1 MSETKSKI
9 IGIDLGTSNSA
20 AAFMNMGRPELIPSS
35 EGAGLYGKAFPSVVA
50 FPREGPPVVGETA
63 KNYPPSRTI
72 TTIKRKMGIKHK
84 QNIDGKDYTPEQ
96 ISALI
101 LRKIKSDAE
110 NRIGQKVEKVVITVP
125 AYFDANQRK
134 ATEDAGKIA
143 GLDVIRLLDE
153 PTAAALSYGFDKKD
167 LEQKVMVFDFGGGT
181 LDITIMDIGGGVL
194 NVITTTGDTQLGGE
208 DMTQAI
214 LDYFKDEVKQQR
226 GVDLKDDA
234 DAIRALRLAAEQAKV
249 RLSTEIVVETN
260 IPNLSADNNFNF
272 RNTLSRAKLEDIV
285 FPILQKCEEPIKKA
299 FSDAKLD
306 SSSINKI
313 ILVGG
318 PTRMPCVR
326 EFVKKST
333 GHDPETGIDPME
345 CVAHGAALQA
355 SIMSGDSTT
364 SSMVVIDNQPL
375 SIGIET
381 LGGVHTKLIP
391 RNTTIPTKKTQI
403 FSTAADNQDAVQIK
417 ICQGER
423 PMASDNTLLGEF
435 ILGGIP
441 PAPRGIPQ
449 IEVTVDVDPNKI
461 IKVSAKDLATSKEM
475 STTITASS
483 NLSDDEIEKAKK
495 DAEQFAD
502 EDKKRK
508 KLAEATNTAE
518 HMIYTAERTKND
530 LKDKL
535 SEEQVSQLDQ
545 RVKDLKDAIPSNDIS
560 LISEKTDAFSK
571 FIQELSSSVYK
582 QTESTQSSPPPH
594 NDNQESTQSSPPPH
608 NDNQSKDSTSD
619 TVNQEDVVDAD
630 FDVTDDSAVDN
641 DNKP

>member
-50 FPREGPPVVGETA
+50 FPSEGPPVVGETA

-72 TTIKRKMGIKHK
+72 TAIKRKMGTKHK

-101 LRKIKSDAE
+101 LRKIKSDSE

-153 PTAAALSYGFDKKD
+153 PTAAALAYGFNKTDS
-167 LEQKVMVFDFGGGT
+167 EQKVMVFDFGGGT
-181 LDITIMDIGGGVL
+181 LDITIMELGGGVL

-208 DMTQAI
+208 DMTHAI

-234 DAIRALRLAAEQAKV
+234 DAIRSLRLAAEQAKV

-260 IPNLSADNNFNF
+260 VPNLSADNNFNF

-285 FPILQKCEEPIKKA
+285 FPILQKCEEPIRKA
-299 FSDAKLD
+299 FSDSKLD
-306 SSSINKI
+306 PSSIDKV

-318 PTRMPCVR
+318 PTRMPCVK
-326 EFVKKST
+326 EFVQKLT

-345 CVAHGAALQA
+345 CVAHGAALQG

-364 SSMVVIDNQPL
+364 ASMVVIDNQPL

-381 LGGVHTKLIP
+381 LGGVNTKLIP
-391 RNTTIPTKKTQI
+391 RNTTIPTKKSQI
-403 FSTAADNQDAVQIK
+403 FSTAADNQNAVQIK

-423 PMASDNTLLGEF
+423 PMVSDNTLLGEF
-435 ILGGIP
+435 VLGGIP

-449 IEVTVDVDPNKI
+449 IEVTVDVDANKI
-461 IKVSAKDLATSKEM
+461 IKVSAKDLATNKEM

-502 EDKKRK
+502 QDKTRK
-508 KLAEATNTAE
+508 ELAEATNTAE

-535 SEEQVSQLDQ
+535 STEQISQLDQ
-545 RVKDLKDAIPSNDIS
+545 KVKDLKDALPSNDIS
-560 LISEKTDAFSK
+560 LINEKTDAFSK

-582 QTESTQSSPPPH
+582 QTESTESTQSTQSSSPPP
-594 NDNQESTQSSPPPH
+594 N
-608 NDNQSKDSTSD
+608 NDNQSKDSTSNTAD
-619 TVNQEDVVDAD
+619 QADVVDAD
-630 FDVTDDSAVDN
+630 FDVTDDSAEDN
-641 DNKP
+641 DNKS

>member
-50 FPREGPPVVGETA
+50 FPSEGPPVVGETA

-72 TTIKRKMGIKHK
+72 TAIKRKMGTKHK

-101 LRKIKSDAE
+101 LRKIKSDSE

-153 PTAAALSYGFDKKD
+153 PTAAALAYGFDKTD
-167 LEQKVMVFDFGGGT
+167 SEQKVMVFDFGGGT
-181 LDITIMDIGGGVL
+181 LDITIMELGGGVL

-208 DMTQAI
+208 DMTHAI

-234 DAIRALRLAAEQAKV
+234 DAIRSLRLAAEQAKV

-260 IPNLSADNNFNF
+260 VPNLSADNNFNF

-285 FPILQKCEEPIKKA
+285 FPILQKCEEPIRKA
-299 FSDAKLD
+299 FSDSKLD
-306 SSSINKI
+306 PSSIDKV

-318 PTRMPCVR
+318 PTRMPCVK
-326 EFVKKST
+326 EFVQKLT

-345 CVAHGAALQA
+345 CVAHGAALQG

-364 SSMVVIDNQPL
+364 ASMVVIDNQPL

-381 LGGVHTKLIP
+381 LGGVNTKLIP
-391 RNTTIPTKKTQI
+391 RNTTIPTKKSQI
-403 FSTAADNQDAVQIK
+403 FSTAADNQNAVQIK

-423 PMASDNTLLGEF
+423 PMVSDNTLLGEF
-435 ILGGIP
+435 VLGGIP

-449 IEVTVDVDPNKI
+449 IEVTVDVDANKI
-461 IKVSAKDLATSKEM
+461 IKVSAKDLATNKEM

-502 EDKKRK
+502 QDKTRK
-508 KLAEATNTAE
+508 ELAEATNTAE

-535 SEEQVSQLDQ
+535 STEQISQLDQ
-545 RVKDLKDAIPSNDIS
+545 KVKDLKDALPSNDIS
-560 LISEKTDAFSK
+560 LINEKTDAFSK

-582 QTESTQSSPPPH
+582 QTESTESTQSTQSSSPPP
-594 NDNQESTQSSPPPH
+594 N
-608 NDNQSKDSTSD
+608 NDNQSKDSTSNTAD
-619 TVNQEDVVDAD
+619 QADVVDAD
-630 FDVTDDSAVDN
+630 FDVTDDSAEDN
-641 DNKP
+641 DNKS